1 MGVALYSVVVMPYCY
16 HGNKGREHEM
26 TTVALTERRIRD
38 AKPRAAD
45 WTLWDAE
52 VKGFGVR
59 VAPGGAKSYLLMYR
73 AGGRQRRWT
82 FGRAGEMGLAEA
94 RNVARREMAT
104 IRLGEGDPASKR
116 QEDSAAPTVADALD
130 RFFREYAPHRVDQG
144 RLTPR
149 TVADYAAQT
158 RRTVRPRLGN
168 IRIADVTPAD
178 IERAVSKVAPVQRNR
193 TLAFVHRLFTLC
205 ETWEYRPQHTNPA
218 HGIEKAREYPRDRT
232 LDPSETAALG
242 KALADLDDPF
252 AVGALKFLVLTGWR
266 TGEALGVH
274 WDHVNFETG
283 VVELPSTKTGRDVRS
298 VSDLAMKLLADMPRV
313 HGEPRIFLVSHATL
327 RRRFKRVLKAAGIDD
342 CTLHDIRRTVATE
355 AARSGVSVLM
365 LRDLLGHKTVAMA
378 NRYARRAGSALV
390 DAQDASSARM
400 GALLEG
406 GAGEVV
412 PLRKAE

>member
-1 MGVALYSVVVMPYCY
+1 
-16 HGNKGREHEM
+16 M
-26 TTVALTERRIRD
+26 TTVALTERRVRD

-59 VAPGGAKSYLLMYR
+59 VAPGGTKSYLLMYR
-73 AGGRQRRWT
+73 SGGRQRRWT
-82 FGRAGEMGLAEA
+82 FGRTGEMGLADA
-94 RNVARREMAT
+94 RNVARREMAS
-104 IRLGEGDPASKR
+104 IRLGESDPASKR

-130 RFFREYAPHRVDQG
+130 RFFREYAPARIAAG
-144 RLTPR
+144 RMAPR
-149 TVADYAAQT
+149 TLADYDAQT

-168 IRIADVTPAD
+168 IRIADVTRAD
-178 IERAVSKVAPVQRNR
+178 VERAVAKVAPVQRNR

-205 ETWEYRPQHTNPA
+205 EAWEYRTQNSNPA
-218 HGIEKAREYPRDRT
+218 RGIERAREEPRDRT
-232 LDPSETAALG
+232 LSPSEIAAMG
-242 KALADLDDPF
+242 SALADLDDPF
-252 AVGALKFLVLTGWR
+252 AAGAIRFLILTGWR
-266 TGEALGVH
+266 TGEALGVN

-298 VSDLAMKLLADMPRV
+298 VGDLALKMLADMPRV
-313 HGEPRIFLVSHATL
+313 HGEDRIFPMAYSSL
-327 RRRFKRVLKAAGIDD
+327 RRRFKLVLKAAGIEN

-355 AARSGVSVLM
+355 AAGSGISLLL

-390 DAQDASSARM
+390 DAQDASAARM
-400 GALLEG
+400 AAMMG
-406 GAGEVV
+406 GETGEVV